1 MGHMSY
7 IENKSFQ
14 IAALPVFING
24 NGEVEICLV
33 TSRGSGRWIIP
44 KGNPID
50 GLEPHEVAA
59 QEAREEA
66 GLIGQME
73 PLSIGTFEF
82 NRNRGGRET
91 TCSVAVYVLKAERQL
106 RKWEERDQRS
116 VRRCSLKKA
125 LSLVCSP
132 SLAEIMR
139 QYAGLD
145 HVLQSE
151 RQALILA

>member
-1 MGHMSY
+1 M
-7 IENKSFQ
+7 
-14 IAALPVFING
+14 PVAQ
-24 NGEVEICLV
+24 
-33 TSRGSGRWIIP
+33 RGSGRWIIP

-66 GLIGQME
+66 GLVGQME
-73 PLSIGTFEF
+73 LQSIGTFEF

-91 TCSVAVYVLKAERQL
+91 TCSVAVYVLKAEKQL
-106 RKWEERDQRS
+106 RKWAERDQRS

-132 SLAEIMR
+132 GLAEIMR
-139 QYAGLD
+139 HYVELD
-145 HVLQSE
+145 QALQSE
-151 RQALILA
+151 RQALLSA

>member
-1 MGHMSY
+1 MSY
-7 IENKSFQ
+7 IENRSFQ
-14 IAALPVFING
+14 FAALPVFINQK
-24 NGEVEICLV
+24 GEVEICLV

-50 GLEPHEVAA
+50 GLEPYEVAA
-59 QEAREEA
+59 QEALEEA

-82 NRNRGGRET
+82 YRNRGGRES
-91 TCSVAVYVLKAERQL
+91 TCSVEVYVLKAEKQL
-106 RKWEERDQRS
+106 RKWAEQDQRS

-132 SLAEIMR
+132 GLADILR
-139 QYAGLD
+139 LYAGLD
-145 HVLQSE
+145 HSAQLE
-151 RQALILA
+151 GQALVPV